1 VQTHHQFSRMLFESR
16 KLKPNLSFFRGN
28 SLGGGGMV
36 NRRIPGSNMA
46 VVVKSEPPSENDPIS
61 PGSRSPLS
69 PTSSYISRRPREKD
83 GLDGGDPK
91 RVRLDA
97 NHNDRWR

>member
-1 VQTHHQFSRMLFESR
+1 
-16 KLKPNLSFFRGN
+16 
-28 SLGGGGMV
+28 MV
-36 NRRIPGSNMA
+36 NRRIPGSNMPI
-46 VVVKSEPPSENDPIS
+46 VVKSEPSDNDPVS
-61 PGSRSPLS
+61 PSSRSPLS
-69 PTSSYISRRPREKD
+69 PNSAYSNRRPREKD

>member
-1 VQTHHQFSRMLFESR
+1 MA
-16 KLKPNLSFFRGN
+16 
-28 SLGGGGMV
+28 
-36 NRRIPGSNMA
+36 NRRMPGSNMQ
-46 VVVKSEPPSENDPIS
+46 VVVKSEPSSENDSVS

-69 PTSSYISRRPREKD
+69 PNSTYSGRRPREKD

-97 NHNDRWR
+97 NHNDNRWR

>member
-1 VQTHHQFSRMLFESR
+1 MQ
-16 KLKPNLSFFRGN
+16 
-28 SLGGGGMV
+28 
-36 NRRIPGSNMA
+36 NRRIPGSNMQ
-46 VVVKSEPPSENDPIS
+46 VVVKSEPPSENDPVS
-61 PGSRSPLS
+61 PGSRSSLS
-69 PTSSYISRRPREKD
+69 PNSSFNSRRPREKD

>member
-1 VQTHHQFSRMLFESR
+1 M
-16 KLKPNLSFFRGN
+16 G
-28 SLGGGGMV
+28 
-36 NRRIPGSNMA
+36 NRRHPGANMS
-46 VVVKSEPPSENDPIS
+46 VVVKSEPASDNDPVS

-69 PTSSYISRRPREKD
+69 PTPSYGRRMREKD
-83 GLDGGDPK
+83 PLDIGDPK